1 MFSTALGADILDSTN
16 QNAYKFGIL
25 EEQDTWFDLSPN
37 QRKYF
42 DSMRHI
48 NSYLREE
55 FHAIQVRLLVVNVEY
70 LVHMRYSQFII
81 HVLAMLPIL

>member
-1 MFSTALGADILDSTN
+1 MLGADILDSTN
-16 QNAYKFGIL
+16 QNAFKFGSL
-25 EEQDTWFDLSPN
+25 EEQDTWFELSYN

-55 FHAIQVRLLVVNVEY
+55 FHAIHVNQLFNLKDDNIQVFLFY
-70 LVHMRYSQFII
+70 HFYFY
-81 HVLAMLPIL
+81 